1 MAVDHVRR
9 ALPDVDRLP
18 TAQPLVNAEGAW
30 RIGRG
35 ISWLR
40 TSISAVASF
49 SQPGWHAGLPR
60 RSRPPRTVDA
70 GREWMAFHSLQR
82 TVGLQVYCAAPSAA
96 WERGTNENTNG
107 LLRDYF
113 PKQTDFSRITVHQL
127 ASVVKELNHRPRK
140 CLAYRTPAEVFA
152 RATSVAL
159 RI

>member
-1 MAVDHVRR
+1 
-9 ALPDVDRLP
+9 
-18 TAQPLVNAEGAW
+18 
-30 RIGRG
+30 
-35 ISWLR
+35 
-40 TSISAVASF
+40 
-49 SQPGWHAGLPR
+49 
-60 RSRPPRTVDA
+60 
-70 GREWMAFHSLQR
+70 MAFHSLQR

-113 PKQTDFSRITVHQL
+113 PKQTDFSRVTVRQL
-127 ASVVKELNHRPRK
+127 ALVVNALNHRPRK